1 MTLSCRKVQESLE
14 AFHAAKLPGE
24 ISDAVET
31 HLTHCADC
39 RSAAIQNGLTRLL
52 KTAAMAPQPEPT
64 RFFMTRLS
72 GALADCPAPLSPLTM
87 ADLLARLSLRLVP
100 AITALVMLIS
110 IGSAY
115 LAAPHEDPLATASA
129 EELLLD
135 DHPLNA
141 DLILAAITG
150 ERIER

>member
-1 MTLSCRKVQESLE
+1 MTLDCRKVQKSLE
-14 AFHAAKLPGE
+14 SFHAAGLPGDMA
-24 ISDAVET
+24 DAVET

-39 RSAAIQNGLTRLL
+39 RSAAFQHGLTRLL
-52 KTAAMAPQPEPT
+52 KTAALAPQPEPGM
-64 RFFMTRLS
+64 FFMTRLS

-87 ADLLARLSLRLVP
+87 ADLLARASLRFVP

-115 LAAPHEDPLATASA
+115 LTAPAEEPSATASA

-135 DHPLNA
+135 DHPLSA
-141 DLILAAITG
+141 DLMMAAITG
-150 ERIER
+150 EPIER